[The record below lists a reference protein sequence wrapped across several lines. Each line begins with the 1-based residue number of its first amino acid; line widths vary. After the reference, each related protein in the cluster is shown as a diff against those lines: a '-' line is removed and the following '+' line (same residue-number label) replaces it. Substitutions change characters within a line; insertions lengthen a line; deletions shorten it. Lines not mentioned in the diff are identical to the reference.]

1 MNLIQRLNQY
11 HPKVIDLSLDRI
23 NHLLE
28 LLGNPHKSLPPV
40 IHIAGTNGKG
50 STLAFM
56 RAIAEA
62 AGLNVHAYTSPH
74 LVRFNERIRING
86 KIISDQYLLELITEV
101 EHVNGNAP
109 ITFFEITTAIA
120 LIAFSRISSDLV
132 LLETGLGGRLD
143 ATNVISRP
151 IVTALTPIS
160 HDHAGFLGNDLK
172 NIAREKAGII
182 KSGVA
187 CITAKQEPSV
197 LKVIKH
203 TAEDKDAPLSIEGQD
218 WWVAIKGNNLS
229 IMSPEGQINPPLPN
243 LVGPH
248 QIQNAGLGIVTLAAL
263 GDKRIN
269 RQAVERGI
277 KRADWPARMQ
287 RLTRGPLCEKLP
299 KNWELWLDG
308 GHNPAAGEAIAAT
321 LGTITD
327 RSVHLIVGLLNTK
340 SPVEFLAPLLQYSK
354 SLTAIEILDSDSSF
368 SANEILE
375 AAKKIGFQAKTA
387 KSISTAIRKIITEEK
402 LPSMILICGSL
413 YLAGNILK
421 ENK

>member
-23 NHLLE
+23 NQLLE

-120 LIAFSRISSDLV
+120 LTAFSRISSDLV

-197 LKVIKH
+197 LRVIKH
-203 TAEDKDAPLSIEGQD
+203 TAEDKDAPLSIEDQD

-321 LGTITD
+321 LGTITG

-387 KSISTAIRKIITEEK
+387 KSISTAIRKIITEDK

>member
-120 LIAFSRISSDLV
+120 LTAFSRISSDLV

-375 AAKKIGFQAKTA
+375 VAKKIGFQAKTA